1 MNLFSKE
8 KDLIHR
14 IANLILVLWCVI
26 AVFVMYDNFIDLV
39 VKEPLLTYDEYKI
52 DGCGK
57 YIYEDE
63 YDDKDYCFIQY
74 EEYKVSTKNNRY
86 YTKRNFI
93 NSIGNIVIV
102 GSFIF
107 FLNKKRNF
115 N

>member
-8 KDLIHR
+8 KFNPSYCQFNSCFMVCYCSICYVWQFHWLSCKR
-14 IANLILVLWCVI
+14 TN
-26 AVFVMYDNFIDLV
+26 
-39 VKEPLLTYDEYKI
+39 LTYDKYKI

-107 FLNKKRNF
+107 LK
-115 N
+115 